1 MTMPS
6 MAIEIRGLTK
16 LYPNGR
22 GIRSVD
28 LAVKPGEIF
37 GFLGPNG
44 AGKSTTIR
52 TLMGF
57 LYPDTGSAS
66 VLGNNVV
73 TSGLAVREQVG
84 YLPSEMTLYEDLTG
98 AKNIEFSLKVR
109 GKMAMMERVT
119 KLAQRLEVDLSRRV
133 KTLSRGQKQKVAII
147 NAVAHDP
154 RLLIFDEPT
163 TGLDPFAQE
172 IFHAL
177 MREEIGRGKTLFM
190 SSHVLSEVEE
200 MCDRVAIIRDG
211 KIVTT
216 DTVAG
221 LKKQRVK
228 RVHVEF
234 KNEVPNLA
242 QVAGVSDLIL
252 DGQRIRFTLVGNL
265 DPLIARLS
273 THSLVDLTVQ
283 DPTLE
288 EVFKNFYSGGGVNV
302 S

>member
-1 MTMPS
+1 MTT

-22 GIRSVD
+22 GIKSVD
-28 LAVKPGEIF
+28 LVVKPGEIF

-57 LYPDTGSAS
+57 LYPDTGSAT
-66 VLGNNVV
+66 VLGSDVV

-84 YLPSEMTLYEDLTG
+84 YLPSEMTLYEDMTG
-98 AKNIEFSLKVR
+98 AQNIGFSLKVR
-109 GKMAMMERVT
+109 GKMAMMERANR
-119 KLAQRLEVDLSRRV
+119 LAQRLDVDLSRRV

-147 NAVAHDP
+147 NALAHDP

-163 TGLDPFAQE
+163 TGLDPLAQE
-172 IFHAL
+172 IFHAML
-177 MREEIGRGKTLFM
+177 REEVGRGKTLFM

-234 KNEVPNLA
+234 KNEVPGLA
-242 QVAGVSDLIL
+242 QVAGVSDLFV
-252 DGQRIRFTLVGNL
+252 DGQRARFTLVGNL
-265 DPLIARLS
+265 DPLVAHLS
-273 THSLVDLTVQ
+273 AHPLIDLTVQ

-288 EVFKNFYSGGGVNV
+288 EIFKNFYAGGGANA